1 MKTLHISIRP
11 RSPPAACA
19 PDRPPVPPSI
29 PLSIRCLSIFKP
41 RQLGGNKN
49 KIYER
54 VLSCMDGWLPDRPS
68 DWLTGQLDS
77 TTVRQRGG
85 AHSLANTHTFMHLA
99 AACRI
104 LERMRH
110 CDKMFLL
117 LFFCLFVYT
126 ATAAATSGMRH
137 AACVAHVAHT
147 RTHTQT

>member
-1 MKTLHISIRP
+1 M
-11 RSPPAACA
+11 
-19 PDRPPVPPSI
+19 
-29 PLSIRCLSIFKP
+29 
-41 RQLGGNKN
+41 
-49 KIYER
+49 Y
-54 VLSCMDGWLPDRPS
+54 GWLTAWPTVRLTH
-68 DWLTGQLDS
+68 WLTGQLDS

-137 AACVAHVAHT
+137 AACMAHVPHT
-147 RTHTQT
+147 HIHKPRVGEAERRITLRNWEHKFDELSPRVLLYLMCHEIFQKRLYEMELPELPP